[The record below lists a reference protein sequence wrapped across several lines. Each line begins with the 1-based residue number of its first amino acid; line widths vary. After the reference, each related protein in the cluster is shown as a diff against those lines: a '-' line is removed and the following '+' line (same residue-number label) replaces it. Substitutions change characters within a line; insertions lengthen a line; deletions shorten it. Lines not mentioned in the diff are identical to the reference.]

1 MVALSKLPYQE
12 QTKSTSSSYLHYFQ
26 ILKLL
31 LNLPSSNNKFG
42 SILLSA
48 TATVISL
55 FDDFEVFVDFNIF
68 PVEIPATQNQDVDA
82 TNAGIN
88 EEQLAPRVILPQ
100 YLRISEDAKQTLQVC
115 VSAFIRFITN
125 KPNERCEQDCR
136 ITVTSYDILWAVR
149 NLGFNDYVEP
159 LTTFLSRLRES
170 EGGYYTAHGLNTLAP
185 QQLQT
190 LPPMSQPLVPPSQG
204 HFLLD
209 PNLNMMGGSFHSGG
223 LGENTL
229 SNAPINDNL
238 SNQHET

>member
-1 MVALSKLPYQE
+1 MEPSKVERVINGPVSIEWAMLNIG
-12 QTKSTSSSYLHYFQ
+12 SY
-26 ILKLL
+26 
-31 LNLPSSNNKFG
+31 
-42 SILLSA
+42 
-48 TATVISL
+48 
-55 FDDFEVFVDFNIF
+55 FNIL
-68 PVEIPATQNQDVDA
+68 PMEILANQNQDVHA

-88 EEQLAPRVILPQ
+88 EEQLAPH
-100 YLRISEDAKQTLQVC
+100 TLHVC

-125 KPNERCEQDCR
+125 KANERCEQDCR
-136 ITVTSYDILWAVR
+136 IIVTSDDILWAVR

-170 EGGYYTAHGLNTLAP
+170 EGGHYTAHGLKPLAP
-185 QQLQT
+185 QHLPP
-190 LPPMSQPLVPPSQG
+190 LPPMSQPLEPPSQG

-229 SNAPINDNL
+229 SNATINDNL